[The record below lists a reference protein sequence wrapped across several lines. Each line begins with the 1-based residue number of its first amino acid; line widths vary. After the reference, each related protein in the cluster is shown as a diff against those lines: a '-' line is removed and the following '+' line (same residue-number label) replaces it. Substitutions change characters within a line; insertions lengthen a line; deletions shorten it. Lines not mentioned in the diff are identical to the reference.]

1 MQLKLTKVG
10 IQRSVKCE
18 EYVSRL
24 YVAMSDTLSMHER
37 QAIGETAE
45 ALKKSIL
52 KVAVRC
58 TVGKISRVWV
68 FEPLERS
75 LEITFRCRM
84 EENAQDIALSIV
96 SNDRYNMGMILNL
109 PYGFQFA

>member
-1 MQLKLTKVG
+1 
-10 IQRSVKCE
+10 
-18 EYVSRL
+18 
-24 YVAMSDTLSMHER
+24 MSDTLSMHER

-52 KVAVRC
+52 KVAVRR

-68 FEPLERS
+68 FETLKRR

-84 EENAQDIALSIV
+84 EENAQDISLNIV
-96 SNDRYNMGMILNL
+96 SNNFDNMGMILNL
-109 PYGFQFA
+109 PYGLQFT